1 MHDKIIH
8 FDAASLVQKST
19 IREGYAEESIKSNY
33 SLI

>member
-8 FDAASLVQKST
+8 FDAVSLVQKST